1 MARTHDPSIQA
12 LIQLMPPTLR
22 PARWAL
28 WAAASV
34 LDDDLAD
41 QQDVAP
47 AERAA
52 RVRAWTAALHR
63 DPAAGTSTAPV
74 RHALVDTALRRH
86 GDLSGL
92 HGAMA
97 NTRDDTRGRHF
108 LDDLTDRVPGGL
120 SLRRT

>member
-1 MARTHDPSIQA
+1 
-12 LIQLMPPTLR
+12 MPPTLR

-63 DPAAGTSTAPV
+63 DPAAGTG
-74 RHALVDTALRRH
+74 TALRRH

-92 HGAMA
+92 HGVMA
-97 NTRDDTRGRHF
+97 NTRDDTRSRHF
-108 LDDLTDRVPGGL
+108 PDDRADRVPGGL